1 MIDIENSALKTTDGE
16 LMSLES
22 ANAIGTLEGL
32 LLNMRIQQKYK
43 NKTNKTLEVIYT
55 FPLAWGATFL
65 GLNLEINGKKLH
77 GVVSEK
83 EAALRKYEKAI
94 QDGDMPIM
102 LEKNSDGIYT
112 VNIGN
117 LKPNEEILIEYN
129 YAQLL
134 KLEEN
139 NIRLSIPTTV
149 APRYGNSEKGGIQQH
164 QTVETD
170 FFIEYPFNLS
180 LTLTGGIEKAS
191 IESPSHIVEVKQ
203 IDNAVTVNLTRQG
216 YLDRD
221 FVLNLKNITNQS
233 YCIVTPDK
241 QLGPDGCTVLAS
253 FCLPEN
259 KQAQLPVNLKVLVD
273 CSGSMEGDSIDS
285 AKKALHHV
293 LSCLTSS
300 DKFSYSKFGYEVTHE
315 FKSLKTANLIN
326 IAAANLF
333 VANTHAN
340 MGGTAIEG
348 ALLSTF
354 LLTEKNEKANVLL
367 ITDGEVWD
375 TDSIIDAAQINSHRI
390 FAIGVGTSPAESLL
404 QDLAE
409 KTGGACELISP
420 NEDIEAAIIRMFNR
434 IRMPRAVDIEI
445 NWGTKEEPLWIS
457 GNNRAIF
464 LGNTTHVFAGFSSS
478 PSKPAYLSFTTDSI
492 IDRIGVSARN
502 ITTSGSDQ
510 LARLGAYSRLKNL
523 SGKERINLAIDYQ
536 LVTEN
541 TNYILVHTRNAEEKS
556 TDLPDLQKIA
566 QMQAAGWGGAGS
578 VKDQPTANRSI
589 QAFNARPMIDSVSF
603 AKYDTP
609 KLFRSLNS
617 SRPPLPLAA
626 NNFSNSDE
634 YKIPDFLRKQ
644 ADEDEDQAI
653 PLSPQ
658 QIIDIAGFEIDEID
672 DFNEFLTVVNS
683 FKLDKELIKI
693 IKNLN
698 KFMSKKDTWIVI
710 LYWLSIQFED
720 DTQWNELTRA
730 SIETLGNNLRP
741 DDLSKGLSFLNS
753 ELTTINIRYW

>member
-22 ANAIGTLEGL
+22 AKAIGTLEGL

-43 NKTNKTLEVIYT
+43 NKTSKTLEVVYT
-55 FPLAWGATFL
+55 FPLAWSATFL

-77 GVVSEK
+77 GVVTEK
-83 EAALRKYEKAI
+83 ESALKKYEKAI

-134 KLEEN
+134 KLEEGSV
-139 NIRLSIPTTV
+139 RLSIPTTI

-164 QTVETD
+164 QTVEND
-170 FFIEYPFNLS
+170 FFVEYPFGLS

-203 IDNAVTVNLTRQG
+203 IENAATINLTRQG

-221 FVLNLKNITNQS
+221 FVLNLKNVTNQS
-233 YCIVTPDK
+233 YYIVTPDK
-241 QLGPDGCTVLAS
+241 RLGPDGCTVLAS

-259 KQAQLPVNLKVLVD
+259 KQAQLPVNLKILVD
-273 CSGSMEGDSIDS
+273 CSGSMEGDSINS

-293 LSCLTSS
+293 LSSLTSN
-300 DKFSYSKFGYEVTHE
+300 DKFSYSKFGYEVSHE
-315 FKSLKTANLIN
+315 FKSLKNVNQIN

-333 VANTHAN
+333 IANTEAN
-340 MGGTAIEG
+340 MGGTEIEG

-354 LLTEKNEKANVLL
+354 LLTEKNEKADLLL

-375 TDSIIDAAQINSHRI
+375 TDSIIDEAKISGHRI

-404 QDLAE
+404 QELAE

-420 NEDIEAAIIRMFNR
+420 NEDIETAIIRMFNR
-434 IRMPRAVDIEI
+434 IRMPRAADIEI
-445 NWGTKEEPLWIS
+445 NWGAKEEPLWIS

-464 LGNTTHVFAGFSSS
+464 SGNTTHVFAGFTSL
-478 PSKPAYLSFTTDSI
+478 PTKPAYLSFTTDKSR
-492 IDRIGVSARN
+492 DRIGVSARS
-502 ITTSGSDQ
+502 ITTSESDQ
-510 LARLGAYSRLKNL
+510 LARLGAYSRFKNL
-523 SGKERINLAIDYQ
+523 SGKDRINLAIDYQ
-536 LVTEN
+536 LITEN
-541 TNYILVHTRNAEEKS
+541 TNYILVQARCAEEKS
-556 TDLPDLQKIA
+556 TDLPELQKIA

-578 VKDQPTANRSI
+578 AQDQPTAQRSI
-589 QAFNARPMIDSVSF
+589 KAFCAPSMMNSMSYAQ
-603 AKYDTP
+603 YDIP
-609 KLFRSLNS
+609 KVFRSSNSSSSTLNANDLNS
-617 SRPPLPLAA
+617 
-626 NNFSNSDE
+626 FDE
-634 YKIPDFLRKQ
+634 YEIPHFLRKQ
-644 ADEDEDQAI
+644 ADEDLSI

-658 QIIDIAGFEIDEID
+658 QVIDIANFEIDEAE
-672 DFNEFLTVVNS
+672 DFDEFIKAINS
-683 FKLDKELIKI
+683 QKLDKELVKI

-698 KFMSKKDTWIVI
+698 KFLSDKDAWLVI

-720 DTQWNELTRA
+720 DTDWNELTRT
-730 SIETLGNNLRP
+730 SIEQLGNNLKP
-741 DDLSKGLSFLNS
+741 DDLAKGLSYLNG
-753 ELTTINIRYW
+753 ELTTVNIRYW